1 MEKKNSINISLL
13 ENLVHFFSIREIKK
27 GELRVNAEIINYLLE
42 QGLLRQI
49 ERNFIIDELLK
60 FIILKYNN
68 IVKLK
73 IFKDYSVKTQSIY
86 ILLMIVDENY
96 NKIPFYDYIAH
107 SGLVKIK
114 KKRIVRSV
122 IKNGKKITNSNQSE
136 IHLMKYQKNKIKAEI
151 ILDQIKSG
159 EIIEFGLYI
168 WNRLSNLNFMG
179 DKTFSQNYFW
189 IYAPTLEYSS
199 KIFLEN
205 SLNAESINLER
216 FLYLD
221 DSHQIKA
228 PIKNQYILIKEKNHI
243 EIKMHY
249 LDYGIYKLSYNL

>member
-13 ENLVHFFSIREIKK
+13 ENLADFFSIREKKK

-60 FIILKYNN
+60 FIILKYSN

-73 IFKDYSVKTQSIY
+73 MSKGYSVKTQSIY
-86 ILLMIVDENY
+86 VLLMIVDDNY
-96 NKIPFYDYIAH
+96 HKIPFYNYIVY

-114 KKRIVRSV
+114 KKKIERSV
-122 IKNGKKITNSNQSE
+122 IRNGKKVVNSDQGE
-136 IHLMKYQKNKIKAEI
+136 IHLMRYKNKIKAEI
-151 ILDQIKSG
+151 TLDQTKAG

-168 WNRLSNLNFMG
+168 WNRLSKGNLMR

-205 SLNAESINLER
+205 SQNAESINLER

-221 DSHQIKA
+221 NSHQIKA
-228 PIKNQYILIKEKNHI
+228 PIKNQYILIKEKNYI

-249 LDYGIYKLSYNL
+249 PDYGIYKLSYNS

>member
-13 ENLVHFFSIREIKK
+13 ENLANFFSIGEIEK
-27 GELRVNAEIINYLLE
+27 GELRANSEIINYLLE
-42 QGLLRQI
+42 QGLIRQI
-49 ERNFIIDELLK
+49 ERNFIVDELLK
-60 FIILKYNN
+60 FIILKYSN

-73 IFKDYSVKTQSIY
+73 MSKDYLVKTQSIY

-96 NKIPFYDYIAH
+96 HKIPFYDYIAY

-114 KKRIVRSV
+114 KKRIARSV
-122 IKNGKKITNSNQSE
+122 IRNGKKIINNNQGE

-151 ILDQIKSG
+151 NLDQTKSG

-168 WNRLSNLNFMG
+168 WNRPSKLSLMG

-189 IYAPTLEYSS
+189 IYAPTLEYST
-199 KIFLEN
+199 KILLEN
-205 SLNAESINLER
+205 NLNVESINLER

-221 DSHQIKA
+221 DNHQIKA
-228 PIKNQYILIKEKNHI
+228 PIKNQYMLRKEKNYI
-243 EIKMHY
+243 EIKVHY
-249 LDYGIYKLSYNL
+249 PDYGIYKLSYNL